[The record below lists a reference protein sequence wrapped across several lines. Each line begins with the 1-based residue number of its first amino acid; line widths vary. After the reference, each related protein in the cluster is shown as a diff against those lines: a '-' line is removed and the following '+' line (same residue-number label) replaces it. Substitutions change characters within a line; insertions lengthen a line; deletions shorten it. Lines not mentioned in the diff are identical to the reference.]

1 MKIYKLDRTTLK
13 TVEDVGIVLEG
24 LGLVLNDSVPN
35 LEQLRQ
41 YFTIE
46 DEIFVPSNGTN
57 E

>member
-24 LGLVLNDSVPN
+24 LGLVINDSVPN

-46 DEIFVPSNGTN
+46 DEIFGPSN
-57 E
+57 EQ